1 MKIILLLVGILL
13 ATAGGVI
20 IYRALYLDP
29 RSGVEITE
37 KGVRELP
44 NYARILG
51 GAVLLVGGTAIAR
64 RRFPFWSLL
73 YRGFG
78 METTSSTGQTI
89 PINGMEMY
97 YETRGEGEPLVLL
110 HGGGGIGA
118 NWDLIFKELPKGYRL
133 IVPDLRG
140 HGRSTNPSLVFSFQ
154 QAALDVYAMLD
165 LLGIERCK
173 AIGMS
178 LGAKTLLH
186 MATQQPSRIEAMVL
200 VSAAPYFPEQA
211 REIMRN
217 LSSENRYFTPPYLA
231 TISAHTLIVH
241 GDRDPLYPVNLAVE
255 MYEAIPRSYLWI
267 IPNGGHGP
275 IFGDMADLFVKT
287 ALAFLRGEWASE

>member
-1 MKIILLLVGILL
+1 
-13 ATAGGVI
+13 
-20 IYRALYLDP
+20 
-29 RSGVEITE
+29 
-37 KGVRELP
+37 
-44 NYARILG
+44 
-51 GAVLLVGGTAIAR
+51 
-64 RRFPFWSLL
+64 
-73 YRGFG
+73 
-78 METTSSTGQTI
+78 
-89 PINGMEMY
+89 MEMY

-118 NWDLIFKELPKGYRL
+118 NWDPIFKELPKGYWL

-200 VSAAPYFPEQA
+200 VCAAPYFPEQA

-217 LSSENRYFTPPYLA
+217 LSSENRSEAEWQQMRQWHKHGDDQIKALWRMGNAFKDNYTDMNLTPPYLGS
-231 TISAHTLIVH
+231 INAHTLIVH
-241 GDRDPLYPVNLAVE
+241 GDRGSVVPGQ
-255 MYEAIPRSYLWI
+255 PRNRNVRGNSSFLSVDHSEWR
-267 IPNGGHGP
+267 
-275 IFGDMADLFVKT
+275 ARTDLRRYSRVFRKDRAGISAWRMGKRVTDLLCHTQRQNRK
-287 ALAFLRGEWASE
+287 R

>member
-1 MKIILLLVGILL
+1 
-13 ATAGGVI
+13 
-20 IYRALYLDP
+20 
-29 RSGVEITE
+29 
-37 KGVRELP
+37 
-44 NYARILG
+44 
-51 GAVLLVGGTAIAR
+51 
-64 RRFPFWSLL
+64 
-73 YRGFG
+73 
-78 METTSSTGQTI
+78 METTSSTGQTF

-110 HGGGGIGA
+110 HGGGGIGS

-140 HGRSTNPSLVFSFQ
+140 HGRSTNPSLLFSFR

-186 MATQQPSRIEAMVL
+186 MATQQASRIEAMVL

-217 LSSENRYFTPPYLA
+217 LSSENRSEAEWQQMRQWHKHGDDQIRALWRMGNAFKDNYTDMNFTPPYLA
-231 TISAHTLIVH
+231 TISARTLIVH

-255 MYEAIPRSYLWI
+255 MYGAIPRSYLWI

-275 IFGDMADLFVKT
+275 IFGDMAEPFVKT
-287 ALAFLRGEWASE
+287 ALSFLRGEWASA